1 MIDEI
6 RVIKKCPRCG
16 KRLCDVLAGASGY
29 VEMKCPNCRQIV
41 KIRLELRRKAS
52 CRITTTYYEPS
63 A

>member
-1 MIDEI
+1 MNDEI

-16 KRLCDVLAGASGY
+16 KRLCDALSAASG
-29 VEMKCPNCRQIV
+29 VIELKCPNCRQIV